1 MIGERADVQLG
12 AETDAGYLVA
22 TITRERGS
30 FSVTGEIHNSRRAFE
45 LGTGN
50 PHSCGCIHDE
60 ILAAFPQLAP
70 IVRMH
75 LADAETGEPMHAAS
89 NGWYR
94 LGGGDM
100 TYDLKHRAQHGR
112 GNYRDVPEPWLYLDF
127 GYGQACEQTMASEP
141 ILHDDRDVT
150 RTLNPAYV
158 QFFVDMAARNL
169 LCDPDELSIWWDR
182 ADFDAFVESLR
193 PRWRAMADEANAL
206 IDGMESDTADPSE
219 QTDEETFS
227 VTLDAGLSI
236 SARLMDDEGYRDFG
250 PYFQY
255 AVKITAPKDSGGR
268 ASYTSTYGGSIA
280 DYDAGRINAREAA
293 FGTARELLDFENYS
307 ARGYVE
313 DLCGDAWEDTP
324 AETRKALT
332 RAERAF
338 DRMSDALVANRET
351 LGG

>member
-1 MIGERADVQLG
+1 MLSERADVRLG

-60 ILAAFPQLAP
+60 ILSAFPQLAP

-75 LADAETGEPMHAAS
+75 LSDAETGEPMHAAA

-100 TYDLKHRAQHGR
+100 AHDLETLSTR
-112 GNYRDVPEPWLYLDF
+112 GYSNYYNAPTPYVDADGIGSDVP
-127 GYGQACEQTMASEP
+127 
-141 ILHDDRDVT
+141 RDGFD
-150 RTLNPAYV
+150 LSPEYV
-158 QFFVDMAARNL
+158 QFFVDMAARSLN
-169 LCDPDELSIWWDR
+169 CDTDELSVWWDR
-182 ADFDAFVESLR
+182 ADFDAFVEDLR
-193 PRWRAMADEANAL
+193 PRWQAMADKANAL
-206 IDGMESDTADPSE
+206 IDGMETDTADPSE

-227 VTLDAGLSI
+227 VTLDAGLTI
-236 SARLMDDEGYRDFG
+236 SARLMPRTGYRQGVGNF
-250 PYFQY
+250 YQY
-255 AVKITAPKDSGGR
+255 AVKITDGER
-268 ASYTSTYGGSIA
+268 HSYTATFGGSVA
-280 DYDAGRINAREAA
+280 DYQGGRINAREAA
-293 FGTARELLDFENYS
+293 FGVARELLDFENYS

-332 RAERAF
+332 RAEKAF